1 MRSGARAP
9 RQVTGNIVHGIFPLE
24 LSIAL
29 SKSAPSYVGISM
41 GLEEFG
47 KRVAAAISELRLM
60 APTEILLVHHDD
72 ADGLCS
78 AAVIKAALEREGYG
92 IKTLCLEKAYPEVI
106 ESLHKGE
113 GAVIFYGD
121 IGSAHADLISECNRG
136 RNLTIILDHHD
147 SRPAVDPRIYDLNL
161 ENYGFR
167 GETEFSGT
175 TCCYLFAKAL
185 NPRNADLSYLALVG
199 SCEIPNGFASLNRTV
214 LDEAIEKGVVHAVG
228 NKIMIGK
235 FRIKIE
241 EIFSKLQILGSVGY
255 YKNGP
260 KLGIQVCLEGIT
272 EEVKGRIDE
281 WEALRREANKRLLG
295 RLYRERLK
303 ETGHLQW
310 FDAGD
315 AYTGMGSK
323 VIGTFCSFLVFQKR
337 LVKPNKYILGFT
349 QMSPEVPGYG
359 RLKENYVKASVRI
372 PEEMKKIID
381 AGKAPP
387 AMELLVEA
395 SKGFGTADGH
405 AYAASCILPVH
416 MKQKLIE
423 NAENLAREI

>member
-1 MRSGARAP
+1 
-9 RQVTGNIVHGIFPLE
+9 
-24 LSIAL
+24 
-29 SKSAPSYVGISM
+29 M
-41 GLEEFG
+41 GLEEI
-47 KRVAAAISELRLM
+47 RERTAAAIYELRLM
-60 APTEILLVHHDD
+60 APKEILLVHHDD

-78 AAVIKAALEREGYG
+78 AAVIKAALEREGHSV
-92 IKTLCLEKAYPEVI
+92 KTLCLEKAYPEVI
-106 ESLHKGE
+106 ESLHGGE

-121 IGSAHADLISECNRG
+121 MGSAHADLISECNGG

-147 SRPAVDPRIYDLNL
+147 PRPAADPRVYDLNL
-161 ENYGFR
+161 ENYGFK
-167 GETEFSGT
+167 GETDFSGA

-199 SCEIPNGFASLNRTV
+199 SCEIPGGFVGLNKTV
-214 LDEAIEKGVVHAVG
+214 LDEAIENGVVQVAG
-228 NKIMIGK
+228 NKITIEK
-235 FRIKIE
+235 FGITIE
-241 EIFSKLQILGSVGY
+241 NLFSMLQILGAVGY
-255 YKNGP
+255 YENGP
-260 KLGIQVCLEGIT
+260 GLGIQSCLEGIT
-272 EEVKGRIDE
+272 EEIKGKIDE
-281 WEALRREANKRLLG
+281 WEARRKEANKRLLG

-323 VIGTFCSFLVFQKR
+323 VIGTFCSFLSFQKR
-337 LVKPNKYILGFT
+337 LVKPHKYILGFT

-359 RLKENYVKASVRI
+359 KLKENYVKVSVRA

-381 AGKAPP
+381 AGRALP
-387 AMELLVEA
+387 AVELLVEA

-405 AYAASCILPVH
+405 AYAASCVLLAP

-423 NAENLAREI
+423 NAENLARGT

>member
-1 MRSGARAP
+1 
-9 RQVTGNIVHGIFPLE
+9 
-24 LSIAL
+24 
-29 SKSAPSYVGISM
+29 M

-47 KRVAAAISELRLM
+47 ERVAAAISELRLM
-60 APTEILLVHHDD
+60 APKEILLVHHDD

-78 AAVIKAALEREGYG
+78 AAVIKSALEREDYG
-92 IKTLCLEKAYPEVI
+92 VKTLCLEKAYLDVI

-121 IGSAHADLISECNRG
+121 IGSAHADLISECNGG

-147 SRPAVDPRIYDLNL
+147 PRPAVDPQIYDLNL
-161 ENYGFR
+161 ENYGIR
-167 GETEFSGT
+167 GETDFSGA

-199 SCEIPNGFASLNRTV
+199 SCEIPGGLSGLNRTV
-214 LDEAIEKGVVHAVG
+214 LNEAVEKGVVQVAG
-228 NKIMIGK
+228 NKIMVRK
-235 FRIKIE
+235 FGISIE
-241 EIFSKLQILGSVGY
+241 ELFSRLQILGSVGY
-255 YKNGP
+255 YQNGP
-260 KLGIQVCLEGIT
+260 ELGIQACLEGIT

-281 WEALRREANKRLLG
+281 WEARRKEANKRLLG

-303 ETGHLQW
+303 ETEHLQW

-315 AYTGMGSK
+315 TYAGMGSK
-323 VIGTFCSFLVFQKR
+323 VIGTFCSFLSFQKR

-349 QMSPEVPGYG
+349 QMAPEIPGYG
-359 RLKENYVKASVRI
+359 RLKENYIKASVRV

-387 AMELLVEA
+387 AVGLLVEA
-395 SKGFGTADGH
+395 SKSFGTADGH
-405 AYAASCILPVH
+405 AYAASCVLPAPL
-416 MKQKLIE
+416 KQKLIE
-423 NAENLAREI
+423 NAENLARGT